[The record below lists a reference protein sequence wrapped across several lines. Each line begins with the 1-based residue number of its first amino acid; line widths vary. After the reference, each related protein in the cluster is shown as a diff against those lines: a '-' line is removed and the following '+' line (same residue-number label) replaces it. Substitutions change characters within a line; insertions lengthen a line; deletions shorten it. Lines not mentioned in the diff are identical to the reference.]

1 VQTPVNARSAH
12 VGRWTAILLGV
23 SIPVSTAVDSLLL
36 AVLWLAWLLSGDWHG
51 KWNRLCASPPA
62 LAVSGIVVLAA
73 LGMTWGLGTPADRFH
88 YFAKYADLLLAPLL
102 ITLPMTAVDRRR
114 ALLALTATLALTLL
128 LSYAFRL
135 GITPQGWESERRT
148 PTNPWVF
155 KRHITHGLFM
165 AFAFMI
171 AAIYALKARS
181 GTMRRISVWIAVLA
195 AGGVLIVDS
204 RTGYLVLAVTAA
216 YLFIHRWRGR
226 GLAAVLGAAALL
238 SVVILH
244 LPGAPS
250 IELITMG
257 VKEMRA
263 WEYGRNDSTSL
274 GLRMQY
280 VTTTVE
286 IIKDHPIIGTGT
298 GGFPTA
304 YSEKLEAFQS
314 GLTSANPHNQ
324 YLLMTAQF
332 GLLGLCAILALGIVL
347 WRSSSWLAEPDRL
360 LARGL
365 VVAYAAG
372 SLFNSFLLDHAE
384 RLLFAWLIGVLF
396 SAVSATRGADAALN
410 SSALP
415 ACESR

>member
-1 VQTPVNARSAH
+1 MQTQFGARSAQAA
-12 VGRWTAILLGV
+12 RWTAILLGV
-23 SIPVSTAVDSLLL
+23 SIPVSTAGDSVLL
-36 AVLWLAWLLSGDWHG
+36 AVLWLAWLMSGDWRG

-73 LGMTWGLGTPADRFH
+73 LGMTWGLGTPAERFH

-102 ITLPMTAVDRRR
+102 IMLPMTAADRRR
-114 ALLALTATLALTLL
+114 ALIALTAALALTLL

-135 GITPQGWESERRT
+135 GLMPQGLESERRT

-165 AFAFMI
+165 AFACMI
-171 AAIYALKARS
+171 AAICALNAR
-181 GTMRRISVWIAVLA
+181 GTMRRISAWIAVLA
-195 AGGVLIVDS
+195 AGGVLMVDG
-204 RTGYLVLAVTAA
+204 RTGYLVLAVAAA

-226 GLAAVLGAAALL
+226 GLAVVLSAAALL
-238 SVVILH
+238 GVVIVH
-244 LPGAPS
+244 VPGAPS

-257 VKEMRA
+257 VQEMRA
-263 WEYGRNDSTSL
+263 WEYGRNDTTSM

-280 VTTTVE
+280 LATTVD

-298 GGFPTA
+298 GGFATA
-304 YSEKLEAFQS
+304 YREKLASYQS
-314 GLTSANPHNQ
+314 GLSSTNPHNQ
-324 YLLMTAQF
+324 YLLMMAQF
-332 GLLGLCAILALGIVL
+332 GFIGLCAIIGLGIVL
-347 WRSSSWLAEPDRL
+347 WRSSSRLAEPDRL

-372 SLFNSFLLDHAE
+372 SLFNSFLLDHSE
-384 RLLFAWLIGVLF
+384 RLLFAWLLGVLF
-396 SAVSATRGADAALN
+396 SAASATRPAGAA
-410 SSALP
+410 SSTSAFP